1 MTKNSSILS
10 KHQGNR
16 KIRQIMVRTLVFF
29 LAALLALAW
38 LTERA
43 LDFGLSRN
51 YDFKPAAVASGDLRA
66 DLLFQGSSRVEM
78 MLNPAIVEARTGLST
93 YNLGL
98 NGNSIEHQLALLQL
112 YLRHNPKPKYLFLEI
127 SPEYLQRSNLGFY
140 TFAFVLQLRDPYFGG
155 LVRERDPFFY
165 ALSHVP
171 LLKYALFN
179 HTLVPEALAGLGRW
193 LTGGSREKEYKKGF
207 SPSPF
212 VRFDETF
219 ERFRASRP
227 DGFVAETDSG
237 KTAAFR
243 RYFRFARSQ
252 GIRVIA
258 YEAPLL
264 AEYRD
269 LHRNRAEQLALLDS
283 LCRREGVP
291 FLHLDPNSHWTD
303 RRYFYN
309 ANHLNS
315 AGTDLFTS
323 QLSEKITSTLGLP
336 SSRSVL

>member
-1 MTKNSSILS
+1 MRSVL
-10 KHQGNR
+10 
-16 KIRQIMVRTLVFF
+16 LF

-38 LTERA
+38 LTEQA
-43 LDFGLSRN
+43 LDFGLSQN
-51 YDFKPAAVASGDLRA
+51 HDFKPAAVASGDIRA
-66 DLLFQGSSRVEM
+66 EILFQGSSRVEM
-78 MLNPAIVEARTGLST
+78 MLNPAIVEAKTGLRC

-127 SPEYLQRSNLGFY
+127 SPEYLQQSNLGFY
-140 TFAFVLQLRDPYFGG
+140 VFAFVLQLRDPYFGQ

-193 LTGGSREKEYKKGF
+193 LAGGPREAGYQKGF

-212 VRFDETF
+212 VRFDDTF
-219 ERFRASRP
+219 DRFRANHP
-227 DGFVAETDSG
+227 GGFVADTDSG
-237 KTAAFR
+237 KYAAFR

-252 GIRVIA
+252 GLRVFA

-264 AEYRD
+264 AEHRR
-269 LHRNRAEQLALLDS
+269 LHRNRAEQLALFDT

-291 FLHLDPNSHWTD
+291 FLHLDTTRRWSD

-309 ANHLNS
+309 ANHLNFK
-315 AGTDLFTS
+315 GTDLFTS
-323 QLSEKITSTLGLP
+323 QLSTEI
-336 SSRSVL
+336 SRQLSLLHR

>member
-1 MTKNSSILS
+1 M
-10 KHQGNR
+10 
-16 KIRQIMVRTLVFF
+16 MVRTIAFF

-51 YDFKPAAVASGDLRA
+51 YDFKAAAVASGDIRA
-66 DLLFQGSSRVEM
+66 EILFQGSSRVEM
-78 MLNPAIVEARTGLST
+78 MLNPAIVEAKTGLRC

-98 NGNSIEHQLALLQL
+98 NGNSIEHQLALLRL
-112 YLRHNPKPKYLFLEI
+112 YLRHNPRPRYLFLEV

-179 HTLVPEALAGLGRW
+179 HTLVPLALAGLGRW
-193 LTGGSREKEYKKGF
+193 LTGGPREKEYRKGF
-207 SPSPF
+207 APSPF
-212 VRFDETF
+212 VRFDDTF
-219 ERFRASRP
+219 DRFRASHP
-227 DGFVAETDSG
+227 DGFVADTDTG
-237 KTAAFR
+237 KYNAFR

-252 GIRVIA
+252 GIRVVA

-264 AEYRD
+264 DAYRQ
-269 LHRNRAEQLALLDS
+269 LHRNRAAQLAQLDT

-291 FLHLDPNSHWTD
+291 FLHLAPTPLWAN

-315 AGTDLFTS
+315 QGTDLFTKHLAD
-323 QLSEKITSTLGLP
+323 QIRDSTRVLP
-336 SSRSVL
+336 H

>member
-1 MTKNSSILS
+1 MKNIL
-10 KHQGNR
+10 
-16 KIRQIMVRTLVFF
+16 LF

-51 YDFKPAAVASGDLRA
+51 YDFKPAAVASGDIRA
-66 DLLFQGSSRVEM
+66 DVLFQGSSRVEM
-78 MLNPAIVEARTGLST
+78 MLNPAIVEAETGLSC

-127 SPEYLQRSNLGFY
+127 SPEYLQQSNLGFY
-140 TFAFVLQLRDPYFGG
+140 TFAFVLQLHDPYFGG
-155 LVRERDPFFY
+155 LVRKRDPRFY

-193 LTGGSREKEYKKGF
+193 LTGGPREKTYRKGF
-207 SPSPF
+207 APSPF

-219 ERFRASRP
+219 DRFRTGHP
-227 DGFVAETDSG
+227 GGFVAETDSG
-237 KTAAFR
+237 KYAAFQ

-252 GIRVIA
+252 GIRVVA

-264 AEYRD
+264 AEYQR
-269 LHRNRAEQLALLDS
+269 LHRNRAEQHAQLDS
-283 LCRREGVP
+283 LCRHEGVP
-291 FLHLDPNSHWTD
+291 FLHLDPNPRWAD
-303 RRYFYN
+303 RRFFYN
-309 ANHLNS
+309 ANHLN
-315 AGTDLFTS
+315 AEGTDLFTK
-323 QLSEKITSTLGLP
+323 QLTERIVNELGLP
-336 SSRSVL
+336 SPRVGL